1 MSTEEEVNEIKRKD
15 KIFIEQKRKQ
25 ILRQKA
31 IAAQKLAEKLRRERE
46 ERKKNEEKTDEEL
59 LQEIEDF
66 IKTLKLN
73 LKF

>member
-31 IAAQKLAEKLRRERE
+31 KAAQKLAEKLRRERE
-46 ERKKNEEKTDEEL
+46 ERMQVHSGSKTFTKESSTPL
-59 LQEIEDF
+59 VH
-66 IKTLKLN
+66 
-73 LKF
+73 